1 MLSHLTLQ
9 GQDAIPA
16 ACMTEGG
23 EADAEDSD
31 IDSKRSS
38 DTTADK
44 LGSEEKEES
53 GEDKDEEED
62 AVKELKP
69 EEEDKANGSKRE
81 DGALL
86 HQFTRT
92 SVESQPGSLE
102 DIDAESPQNPVD
114 STEVSK
120 TADSI
125 STGGSNGQR
134 RSRSPARVKQL
145 KPKEG

>member
-1 MLSHLTLQ
+1 
-9 GQDAIPA
+9 
-16 ACMTEGG
+16 MTEGE

-31 IDSKRSS
+31 IDSKCSS

-44 LGSEEKEES
+44 SGSEEKEES

-62 AVKELKP
+62 AVKEFKL
-69 EEEDKANGSKRE
+69 EEEDKANGSKGE

-134 RSRSPARVKQL
+134 RSRSPAKVKQL

>member
-16 ACMTEGG
+16 ACMTEGE

-44 LGSEEKEES
+44 SGSEEKEES

-62 AVKELKP
+62 AVKEFKP
-69 EEEDKANGSKRE
+69 EEEDKVNGSKRE

-102 DIDAESPQNPVD
+102 DIDTESPQNPVD
-114 STEVSK
+114 SIEVPNS
-120 TADSI
+120 T
-125 STGGSNGQR
+125 STGGSKGQR

>member
-1 MLSHLTLQ
+1 
-9 GQDAIPA
+9 
-16 ACMTEGG
+16 MTEG
-23 EADAEDSD
+23 EDADAEDSD

-44 LGSEEKEES
+44 SGSEEKEES

-62 AVKELKP
+62 AVKEFKL
-69 EEEDKANGSKRE
+69 EEEDKANGSKGE

-125 STGGSNGQR
+125 ATGGSNGQR
-134 RSRSPARVKQL
+134 RSRSPAKVKQL

>member
-16 ACMTEGG
+16 ACMTEGE

-44 LGSEEKEES
+44 SGSEEKEES

-62 AVKELKP
+62 AVKEFKL
-69 EEEDKANGSKRE
+69 EEEDKANGSKGE

-134 RSRSPARVKQL
+134 RSRSPAKVKQL

>member
-1 MLSHLTLQ
+1 
-9 GQDAIPA
+9 
-16 ACMTEGG
+16 MTEGE

-38 DTTADK
+38 DTTVDK
-44 LGSEEKEES
+44 SGLEEKEEG

-62 AVKELKP
+62 AVKEFKP

-114 STEVSK
+114 SAEVSK

-125 STGGSNGQR
+125 STGGRNGQR
-134 RSRSPARVKQL
+134 RSRSPARVKKL

>member
-1 MLSHLTLQ
+1 
-9 GQDAIPA
+9 
-16 ACMTEGG
+16 MTEGE

-44 LGSEEKEES
+44 SGSEEKEES

-62 AVKELKP
+62 AVKEFKP
-69 EEEDKANGSKRE
+69 EEEEEDKANGSKRE

-134 RSRSPARVKQL
+134 RSRSPAKVKQL

>member
-1 MLSHLTLQ
+1 
-9 GQDAIPA
+9 
-16 ACMTEGG
+16 MTEGG